1 MKLVVISGRS
11 GSGKTTAL
19 HVLEDIGYY
28 CVDNLPVSLLQK
40 LMQELKHSSPP
51 VTMAAIGIDARNT
64 SRQLQ
69 KLPNVLRELIAD
81 GVDSQVIYL
90 DADDEALIK
99 RFSETRRKHPISS
112 DTKTLREAIERE
124 REMLNPVAS
133 SASLI
138 IDTSTLTLHQL
149 RDQIKIRVGEAADTM
164 AILVESFGFKNGIPK
179 DADVV
184 FDVRCLPN
192 PHWVTHLR
200 AKTGLDQEVK
210 DFLAS
215 HEPVGEMINDI
226 LTFLE
231 KWLPRFA
238 ANNRSYMT
246 VAIGCTG
253 GQHRSVYITE
263 ILLQHLS
270 QRFTNVQARHREL

>member
-90 DADDEALIK
+90 DADDETLIK

-215 HEPVGEMINDI
+215 HEPVRDMISDI
-226 LTFLE
+226 QTFLE